1 MNDANLRRNITVG
14 SKVRIVEKQNQKSN
28 ELTDG
33 IVKRILTNSSEHPH
47 GIKVVLNNGKIGRVR
62 EIIGSN
68 PETKY

>member
-1 MNDANLRRNITVG
+1 MNDANLRRNINVG
-14 SKVRIVEKQNQKSN
+14 SKVRIVEKQNQKTN